1 MTQFE
6 KEYQYVLQTFKKV
19 VTPDE
24 LSSAQRLKNFFINKY
39 VILISQTDKRFIE
52 IQNELNDLDIATT
65 KRISSAY
72 FFGKN

>member
-6 KEYQYVLQTFKKV
+6 KEYQYVIQTFKKV

-39 VILISQTDKRFIE
+39 IVLISQTDKRFIE
-52 IQNELNDLDIATT
+52 IQNELNELDLTTT

>member
-24 LSSAQRLKNFFINKY
+24 LSAAQRLKNFFINKY